1 MSSELDKRID
11 LALMPVARTDGDA
24 AWPSPRDAAPRTP
37 EVDRGAT
44 GSPSADRP
52 SPFRAA
58 SRRTARR
65 WTPDAEAGDDW
76 CA

>member
-11 LALMPVARTDGDA
+11 LALLPVARTDPDGV
-24 AWPSPRDAAPRTP
+24 WPSQGHASPPAPKG
-37 EVDRGAT
+37 DRGAT
-44 GSPSADRP
+44 GSSSPEQP